1 MLSQSISL
9 RGAPHKINAQKLSG
23 LPPLAPSVA
32 ARPVRRRA
40 LYVASAAASS
50 GDQRVRI
57 KLKAYELPL
66 LQHSIAVIQDAAERT
81 GIELFQASRGPVHI
95 QRTL

>member
-9 RGAPHKINAQKLSG
+9 RGPPHKVSAQKLSG
-23 LPPLAPSVA
+23 LSSLAPSVA

-40 LYVASAAASS
+40 LYVASAEPGS
-50 GDQRVRI
+50 GEQRVRI

-66 LQHSIAVIQDAAERT
+66 LQHSIDVIKEAAERT
-81 GIELFQASRGPVHI
+81 GMELFQPSVRFVHI
-95 QRTL
+95 